1 MSDLLKYF
9 RMEAQELAD
18 GLAWGLLDLKE
29 HGGQGDSL
37 DQCFRLAHT
46 LKGAAG
52 AARQL
57 KIAELAHT
65 VEDVLT
71 PFRKGRQPIPAAHMG
86 ELLRLLGLIRE
97 EVARLDEV
105 VERGDAGGG
114 ARPARRSAHDEVARV
129 DLAHVGELAD
139 AIGEAIVQLESLRST
154 AEALDRA
161 ERLASAL
168 EGVGSPDEAARG
180 LGELGARR
188 ATALFRE
195 LRAALSVARV
205 ELAGGIDRLSGELR
219 EAQARTRE
227 LQLQPCAGVLAAVEL
242 AVREAAESLGKRVE
256 IETSGGDIRLDGAV
270 ISALR
275 DAALHMARNAVDH
288 GIEPEAARLA
298 AGKPAVGKIRLRV
311 EQRGSRVALLCSDDG
326 RGVDVA
332 AVRKA
337 VVRAG
342 LCRDD
347 EARAL
352 TAADALELIFG
363 PGVSTC
369 EAITSLSGRGVGLD
383 VVRETAVK
391 LSGTAA
397 ARSEPG
403 RGTTIELVVPI
414 SLSSVVA
421 LRIEDGGHTAL
432 LPLDAVRS
440 ALRLGED
447 AIVRGTEHG
456 AERDAIVV
464 EGRLVPFARLAAVLG
479 APAPAGEPRCAVIV
493 GAGAPQA
500 VVGAERLLGA
510 VPVIVKPLPAAAG
523 APPAVA
529 GASLDVR
536 GDPVLVLDPRGVVE
550 LVRAAAPGAAGRR
563 ERRAPPPI
571 LVVDDSLTTRMLEQS
586 ILESGGY
593 EVDLA
598 SSGEEGLKK
607 AAERRYGLFLVDV
620 EMPGMSGFQFAA
632 QVRADPALRDT
643 PLVIVTSLSSA
654 ADRHRAREAGADD
667 YIVKG
672 EFDQRRLLDTVA
684 GLLSRA
690 QGAPS

>member
-1 MSDLLKYF
+1 MSDLFKYF

-29 HGGQGDSL
+29 QGGQGESL

-71 PFRKGRQPIPAAHMG
+71 PFRKDHQPIPAAHMS
-86 ELLRLLGLIRE
+86 ELLRLIGLIRD
-97 EVARLDEV
+97 EVARLHEPG
-105 VERGDAGGG
+105 EPGEAEGGR
-114 ARPARRSAHDEVARV
+114 ATRRSAHDEVARV
-129 DLAHVGELAD
+129 DLAHVSELAD
-139 AIGEAIVQLESLRST
+139 AIGEAIVQLESLRSC
-154 AEALDRA
+154 ADALDRA
-161 ERLASAL
+161 ERLGDAL
-168 EGVGSPDEAARG
+168 GAVGSPEEAARG
-180 LGELGARR
+180 LGELGAKR
-188 ATALFRE
+188 AGALYQE
-195 LRAALSVARV
+195 LRAALGVARV
-205 ELAGGIDRLSGELR
+205 ELSSGIDRLSSELR
-219 EAQARTRE
+219 QAQARTRE
-227 LQLQPCAGVLAAVEL
+227 LQLLPCAGVLEAVEL

-256 IETSGGDIRLDGAV
+256 FQSSGGDIRLDSTV

-275 DAALHMARNAVDH
+275 DAALHMARNAIDH
-288 GIEPEAARLA
+288 GIEPEAARRA
-298 AGKPAVGKIRLRV
+298 AGKPAAGQIALRV
-311 EQRGSRVALLCSDDG
+311 ERRGSRVALICSDDG

-342 LCRDD
+342 LRG
-347 EARAL
+347 EAESYDL
-352 TAADALELIFG
+352 TAEEALELIFG

-383 VVRETAVK
+383 VVRETASK
-391 LSGTAA
+391 LSGTASA
-397 ARSEPG
+397 KSQPG

-421 LRIEDGGHTAL
+421 LRLEDGGHTAL
-432 LPLDAVRS
+432 LPLDAVRR
-440 ALRLGED
+440 ALRLGAD
-447 AIVRGTEHG
+447 AIVRG

-464 EGRLVPFARLAAVLG
+464 EDRLAPFARLASVLG
-479 APAPAGEPRCAVIV
+479 AAAPGGEPRCAVV
-493 GAGAPQA
+493 VAAGASLA
-500 VVGAERLLGA
+500 VLGAERLLGA

-523 APPAVA
+523 APPAVS
-529 GASLDVR
+529 GASFDVR
-536 GDPVLVLDPRGVVE
+536 GNPVLVLDPRGVIE
-550 LVRAAAPGAAGRR
+550 LVRAAGPGAEDRR

-598 SSGEEGLKK
+598 SSGEEGLRK

-620 EMPGMSGFQFAA
+620 EMPGMSGFEFAA
-632 QVRADPALRDT
+632 HVRADPALRET

-654 ADRHRAREAGADD
+654 ADRRRAEEAGADD

-684 GLLSRA
+684 GLLWRA

>member
-1 MSDLLKYF
+1 MSDLFKYF

-29 HGGQGDSL
+29 RGGQGESL

-71 PFRKGRQPIPAAHMG
+71 PFRKDRQPIPAAHLG
-86 ELLRLLGLIRE
+86 ELLRLIGLIRE
-97 EVARLDEV
+97 EVTRLDEV
-105 VERGDAGGG
+105 AEPGEVGGG
-114 ARPARRSAHDEVARV
+114 ARPVRRSAHDEVARV

-139 AIGEAIVQLESLRST
+139 AIGEAIVQLESLRSS

-161 ERLASAL
+161 ERLAAAL
-168 EGVGSPDEAARG
+168 GAVGSPDEAARG

-188 ATALFRE
+188 AGTLYRE
-195 LRAALSVARV
+195 LRAALSVARA

-219 EAQARTRE
+219 QAQARTRE
-227 LQLQPCAGVLAAVEL
+227 LQLLPCAGVLEAVEL
-242 AVREAAESLGKRVE
+242 AVREAAESLGKRVDFE
-256 IETSGGDIRLDGAV
+256 ASGGDIRLDGAV
-270 ISALR
+270 IAALR

-288 GIEPEAARLA
+288 GIEPGAARLA
-298 AGKPAVGKIRLRV
+298 AGKPAAGKIRLRV
-311 EQRGSRVALLCSDDG
+311 EQRGSRVALICSDDG

-332 AVRKA
+332 AVRRA

-342 LCRDD
+342 LCRDE
-347 EARAL
+347 EARDL
-352 TAADALELIFG
+352 TEADALELIFG

-383 VVRETAVK
+383 VVRETAAK
-391 LSGTAA
+391 LGGTASA
-397 ARSEPG
+397 QSEPG
-403 RGTTIELVVPI
+403 RGATIELVVPI

-421 LRIEDGGHTAL
+421 LRLEDGGRTAL
-432 LPLDAVRS
+432 LPLDAVRF
-440 ALRLGED
+440 ALRLEAD
-447 AIVRGTEHG
+447 AIVRAT
-456 AERDAIVV
+456 ERDAIVV
-464 EGRLVPFARLAAVLG
+464 EDRLVPFARLAAVLG
-479 APAPAGEPRCAVIV
+479 APAPAGEPRCAVVV
-493 GAGAPQA
+493 GAGPSQA
-500 VVGAERLLGA
+500 VLGAERLLGA

-529 GASLDVR
+529 GASFDVR
-536 GDPVLVLDPRGVVE
+536 GDPVLVLDPRGVTE
-550 LVRAAAPGAAGRR
+550 LVRAAGPGASGRR

-598 SSGEEGLKK
+598 SSGEEGLRK

-620 EMPGMSGFQFAA
+620 EMPGMNGFQFAA
-632 QVRADPALRDT
+632 QIRADPVLRET

-654 ADRHRAREAGADD
+654 ADRRRATEAGADD

-684 GLLSRA
+684 GLLWRA
-690 QGAPS
+690 QGSPPS

>member
-29 HGGQGDSL
+29 QGGQGESL

-71 PFRKGRQPIPAAHMG
+71 PFRKDHQPIPAAHMS
-86 ELLRLLGLIRE
+86 ELLRLIGLIRD
-97 EVARLDEV
+97 EVARLTEPG
-105 VERGDAGGG
+105 EAGEAEGG
-114 ARPARRSAHDEVARV
+114 RSTRRSAHDEVARV
-129 DLAHVGELAD
+129 DLAHVNDLAD
-139 AIGEAIVQLESLRST
+139 EIGEAIVQLESLRSC

-161 ERLASAL
+161 ERLAAAL
-168 EGVGSPDEAARG
+168 GAVGSPEEAARG
-180 LGELGARR
+180 LGELGAKR
-188 ATALFRE
+188 ADALFRE
-195 LRAALSVARV
+195 LRAALGVARV
-205 ELAGGIDRLSGELR
+205 ELSGGIDRLSSELR
-219 EAQARTRE
+219 QAQARTRE
-227 LQLQPCAGVLAAVEL
+227 LQLLPCAGVLEAVEL
-242 AVREAAESLGKRVE
+242 AVREAAESLGKR
-256 IETSGGDIRLDGAV
+256 IEFKASGGDIRLDSTV

-288 GIEPEAARLA
+288 GVEPEAARRA
-298 AGKPAVGKIRLRV
+298 AGKPAAGQIALRV
-311 EQRGSRVALLCSDDG
+311 EQRGSRVALICSDDG

-342 LCRDD
+342 LRG
-347 EARAL
+347 EAESYDL
-352 TAADALELIFG
+352 TAEGALELIFG

-383 VVRETAVK
+383 VVRETAAK
-391 LSGTAA
+391 LSGTASA
-397 ARSEPG
+397 QSQPG

-421 LRIEDGGHTAL
+421 LRLEDGGHTAL
-432 LPLDAVRS
+432 LPLDAVRR
-440 ALRLGED
+440 ALRLGADE
-447 AIVRGTEHG
+447 IVRG

-464 EGRLVPFARLAAVLG
+464 EDRLVPFARLASVLG
-479 APAPAGEPRCAVIV
+479 AAAPGGEPRCAVV
-493 GAGAPQA
+493 VAAGASQA
-500 VVGAERLLGA
+500 VLGAERLLGA

-523 APPAVA
+523 APPAVS
-529 GASLDVR
+529 GASFDVR
-536 GDPVLVLDPRGVVE
+536 GNPVLVLDPRGVIE
-550 LVRAAAPGAAGRR
+550 LVRAAGPGAEARR

-598 SSGEEGLKK
+598 SSGEEGLRK

-632 QVRADPALRDT
+632 HVRADPALRET

-654 ADRHRAREAGADD
+654 ADRRRAEEAGADD

-684 GLLSRA
+684 GLLWRA

>member
-1 MSDLLKYF
+1 MSDLFKYF

-29 HGGQGDSL
+29 HGGQGESL

-71 PFRKGRQPIPAAHMG
+71 PFRKDHQPIPAAHMS
-86 ELLRLLGLIRE
+86 ELLRLIGLIRD
-97 EVARLDEV
+97 EVARLHEPG
-105 VERGDAGGG
+105 EPGEAEGG
-114 ARPARRSAHDEVARV
+114 RVTRRSAHDEVARV

-139 AIGEAIVQLESLRST
+139 AIGEAIVQLESLRSC

-161 ERLASAL
+161 ERLAGAL
-168 EGVGSPDEAARG
+168 GAVGSPEEAARG
-180 LGELGARR
+180 LGELGAKR
-188 ATALFRE
+188 AGALFRE
-195 LRAALSVARV
+195 LRAALGVARV
-205 ELAGGIDRLSGELR
+205 ELSSGVDRLSSELR
-219 EAQARTRE
+219 QAQARTRE
-227 LQLQPCAGVLAAVEL
+227 LQLLPCAGVLEAVEL

-256 IETSGGDIRLDGAV
+256 FQASGGDIRLDSTV

-275 DAALHMARNAVDH
+275 DAALHMARNAIDH
-288 GIEPEAARLA
+288 GIEPEAARRA
-298 AGKPAVGKIRLRV
+298 AGKPAAGQIALRV
-311 EQRGSRVALLCSDDG
+311 EQRGSRVALICSDDG

-342 LCRDD
+342 LRG
-347 EARAL
+347 EAESYDL
-352 TAADALELIFG
+352 TAEEALELIFG

-383 VVRETAVK
+383 VVRETASK
-391 LSGTAA
+391 LSGTASA
-397 ARSEPG
+397 QSQPG

-421 LRIEDGGHTAL
+421 LRLEDGGHTAL
-432 LPLDAVRS
+432 LPLDAVRC
-440 ALRLGED
+440 ALRLEAD
-447 AIVRGTEHG
+447 AIVRGAEH
-456 AERDAIVV
+456 DAIVV
-464 EGRLVPFARLAAVLG
+464 EDRLAPFARLASVLG
-479 APAPAGEPRCAVIV
+479 AAAPVGEPRCAVV
-493 GAGAPQA
+493 VAAGASLA
-500 VVGAERLLGA
+500 VLGAERLLGA

-523 APPAVA
+523 APPAVS
-529 GASLDVR
+529 GASFDVR
-536 GDPVLVLDPRGVVE
+536 GNPVLVLDPRGVIE
-550 LVRAAAPGAAGRR
+550 LVRAAGPGVEDHR

-598 SSGEEGLKK
+598 SSGEEGLRK

-632 QVRADPALRDT
+632 HVRADPALRET

-654 ADRHRAREAGADD
+654 ADRRRAEEAGADD

-684 GLLSRA
+684 RLLWRA